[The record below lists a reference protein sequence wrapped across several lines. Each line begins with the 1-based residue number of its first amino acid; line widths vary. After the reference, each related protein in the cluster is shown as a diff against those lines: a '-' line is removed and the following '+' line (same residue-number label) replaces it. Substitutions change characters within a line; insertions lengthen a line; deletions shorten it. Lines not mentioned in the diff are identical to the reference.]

1 LKKQGKK
8 MREEKKCWRDNMVVF
23 DTESLLIFYLGEKG
37 ADVVENLLEK
47 IARKEITGLINIV
60 NLTEFYYILYRK
72 DPSIAEEKVRN
83 LKAFGIKIAP
93 ASDSIWKEAGKIK
106 AKYAIPLADA
116 FAAATAIIKKDK
128 LVVGMDRDFSKIN
141 IPLIR
146 VR

>member
-1 LKKQGKK
+1 
-8 MREEKKCWRDNMVVF
+8 KCWRDNMVVF
-23 DTESLLIFYLGEKG
+23 DTESLLIFYLGEEG

-47 IARKEITGLINIV
+47 IARKEIIGLINIV

-106 AKYAIPLADA
+106 AKYARPLADA